1 MAMIQTIRNNFSW
14 LLIILIGLG
23 LGGFLLMD
31 MMSGQTSVFGAG
43 QTTLG
48 EIGDRKVNV
57 QEFDRTFNI
66 QENVLYRGA
75 NGGSLGRR
83 ARLWDYYVED
93 AILSEEAEELGL
105 GVSSEEFQ
113 ELTFGPNFSPVIAQ
127 RFPGQVPGQADG
139 AQIRQTFDFI
149 KSGGTPEQPLDPN
162 FRSYWAFQEK
172 EITKDRVQQKL
183 VNLVTKGLYTPG
195 WMAEMLGSEQS
206 QRVDFAY
213 VQIPFDAVPASEVS
227 LTDADYEQY
236 LSANAARFRQNEE
249 TRNAEYVVF
258 DVYPTAA
265 DTAAVRRAVTDLKTR
280 FEGIGDDDLD
290 LFVQNNGGTPS
301 STYQKRADLSTELA
315 DFAFSSE
322 VGSVYGPYRDGGSF
336 KLAKL
341 VDRKV
346 IPDSVRAR
354 HILLPLD
361 QQNPAAAQATVA
373 QANSYK
379 EQIESGAERFDSL
392 AVRYST
398 DGSASQGGD
407 LGFFAPGRMVA
418 PFNDAVFYQAEGDE
432 VMVVPSQF
440 GVHVIQVT
448 DRKFLDQEESVRLAE
463 VSQNITPS
471 RDTEKAVENRALTL
485 LEENRTID
493 ALRQAV
499 ANDPELEMETATGIK
514 RNDFA
519 FSNLGSDQETRDMV
533 KYLYTADAGDVS
545 PLVYRFSDPV
555 DFYTNK
561 YVITALEST
570 QEAGLPRWQ
579 SVRNQIEPLVLNEKR
594 AAVIR
599 DQVSGQDLQAIANK
613 YSVTVDTATSV
624 NFGNGFIAGLGQ
636 EPKVVSTAFGSP
648 LNQVSTPVVGN
659 NGVYVVKRT
668 SEPTTGAAANVADIR
683 RNQRNALQSQVRAG
697 LLPAL
702 RENMEIEDNRSRFF

>member
-1 MAMIQTIRNNFSW
+1 MIQTIRNNFSW

-75 NGGSLGRR
+75 TSGSLNRR

-93 AILSEEAEELGL
+93 AIVREEAEELGL
-105 GVSSEEFQ
+105 GVSGDELQ
-113 ELTFGPNFSPVIAQ
+113 ELTFGPSYSPVIAQ

-139 AQIRQTFDFI
+139 AQVRQTFDFI
-149 KSGGTPEQPLDPN
+149 KSGGTAEQPLDPN
-162 FRSYWAFQEK
+162 FRKYWVFQEQ
-172 EITKDRVQQKL
+172 EIIKDRVQNKL
-183 VNLVTKGLYTPG
+183 TNLVSKGMYTPS
-195 WMAEMLGSEQS
+195 WMAEMLVNEQS
-206 QRVDFAY
+206 QRVNFAY
-213 VQIPFDAVPASEVS
+213 VQIPFDAIPANDVS

-236 LSANAARFRQNEE
+236 LAANAARFRQDEE

-265 DTAAVRRAVTDLKTR
+265 DTAATLASVTELKAR
-280 FEGIGDDDLD
+280 FAETTDDDLN
-290 LFVQNNGGTPS
+290 LFVQNNGGVPGNAYTE
-301 STYQKRADLSTELA
+301 RDDVDADLV
-315 DFAFSSE
+315 DFAYTDP
-322 VGSVYGPYRDGGSF
+322 VGSVYGPYRDGGAF
-336 KLAKL
+336 KLVKL

-354 HILLPLD
+354 HILLPID
-361 QQNPAAAQATVA
+361 NQNAGSAQVVMA
-373 QANSYK
+373 QANSFK

-392 AVRYST
+392 AVKFST
-398 DGSASQGGD
+398 DGSASKGGD
-407 LGFFAPGRMVA
+407 LGFFAPGTMVA
-418 PFNDAVFYQAEGDE
+418 PFNDAVFYEAEGDE

-448 DRKFLDQEESVRLAE
+448 DRKFLDNEESVRLAE
-463 VSQNITPS
+463 VSQNIVPS
-471 RDTEKAVENRALTL
+471 RDTEKAVESRALTM
-485 LEENRTID
+485 LEENRELS
-493 ALRQAV
+493 ALRAAV
-499 ANDPELEMETATGIK
+499 AADPELEMATATGIK

-519 FSNLGSDQETRDMV
+519 FATLGSDQETRDMV
-533 KYLYTADAGDVS
+533 KYLYSADAGDVS
-545 PLVYRFSDPV
+545 PTLYRFTDPV

-561 YVITALEST
+561 YVIAAIESV
-570 QEAGLPRWQ
+570 QDAGTPRWQ

-594 AAVIR
+594 AALIKE
-599 DQVSGQDLQAIANK
+599 QIGGQDLQAVANK
-613 YSVTVDTATSV
+613 YSVTVDTATNVSFASGSIPNV
-624 NFGNGFIAGLGQ
+624 GT
-636 EPKVVSTAFGSP
+636 EPKVVSTAFGGA
-648 LNQVSTPVVGN
+648 LNGVSDPVVGG
-659 NGVYVVKRT
+659 NGVYVVKRISDPISGVST
-668 SEPTTGAAANVADIR
+668 DIATVR
-683 RNQRNALQSQVRAG
+683 NNQRRTTQSQAQVG

-702 RENMEIEDNRSRFF
+702 RKNKDIEDNRSRFY